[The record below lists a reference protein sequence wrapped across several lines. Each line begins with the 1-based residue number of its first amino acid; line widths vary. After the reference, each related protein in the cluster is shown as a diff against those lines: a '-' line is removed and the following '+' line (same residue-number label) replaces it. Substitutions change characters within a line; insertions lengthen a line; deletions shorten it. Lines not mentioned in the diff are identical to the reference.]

1 MKMGNKK
8 RCDCESCVNF
18 TPIGEGDHICCEHP
32 DILLMDEYA
41 RTKDYL
47 YCKGKD
53 YECRQLMLRGPAA
66 GQMVS

>member
-1 MKMGNKK
+1 MGNKK
-8 RCDCESCVNF
+8 RYDCESCVNF

-32 DILLMDEYA
+32 DILLMDGYA

-53 YECRQLMLRGPAA
+53 YECRWGPPQRDKWCLEY
-66 GQMVS
+66 GL

>member
-1 MKMGNKK
+1 MGNKK

-18 TPIGEGDHICCEHP
+18 TPIGEGDHICCAHP

-53 YECRQLMLRGPAA
+53 YECR
-66 GQMVS
+66 